1 MWTHRQLF
9 LERSSPLVTMILFSK
24 LLSVTFM
31 KHRFDHVILLLK
43 IFHQPLRTFRIKSEI
58 SDNSHRAFPVW
69 PRPLLNLFCFPLQ
82 VTRALESH
90 MCSCETLCFNEFSV
104 PEGTADPTG
113 DFVDYINLAKLDKI
127 MSWQLQV
134 KSWATQWCPSI
145 YFLDNNLCTS
155 KVLLPKYKLIQ
166 AALIEIGY
174 GVLKIETV
182 LEKAWHMCSQI
193 DCEI

>member
-1 MWTHRQLF
+1 
-9 LERSSPLVTMILFSK
+9 
-24 LLSVTFM
+24 M

-90 MCSCETLCFNEFSV
+90 MCSCETLCFNEVSV
-104 PEGTADPTG
+104 PEACGSHWGAVMGQRGWCFWQHYHPGGTADPTG
-113 DFVDYINLAKLDKI
+113 DFVNYINLAKLDKI
-127 MSWQLQV
+127 MSWQRQV
-134 KSWATQWCPSI
+134 KSWATQWCPLI

-174 GVLKIETV
+174 GVLEIETV
-182 LEKAWHMCSQI
+182 LEEAWHMCSQI